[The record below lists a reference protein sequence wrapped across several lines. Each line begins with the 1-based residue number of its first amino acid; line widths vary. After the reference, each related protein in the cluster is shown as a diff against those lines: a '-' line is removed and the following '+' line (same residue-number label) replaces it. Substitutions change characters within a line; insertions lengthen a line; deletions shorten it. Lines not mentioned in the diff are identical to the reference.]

1 MKRRDFFRNGVLT
14 SVGLGMTPAIL
25 GGCNAGD
32 KVSSPKTAKNIIFL
46 VSDGMSSGTLN
57 MGDLLI
63 NRKLGR
69 KSSWMGSYEENKMV
83 RGLMDT
89 ASANALVTDSAAASS
104 SWGGGKRV
112 NNGALNVG
120 PNGEQHKPIL
130 QKFKEAGKSVGCV
143 TTVQIAHATPAG
155 FCVNMASRGDMAD
168 IALEYLKLRFDV
180 MMGGGEEL
188 FNPEKRSDNRNLF
201 AEFTENGFSV
211 AQDKASLD
219 NLINDDKPLLGV
231 FSEGG
236 VPFTVDHINDNEL
249 LQKVPTLA
257 EMTSA
262 AIKKLSKN
270 PKGFVMQVE
279 GGKVDWAAHG
289 NDAAA
294 LLYDQMAFDD
304 AVGVA
309 LDFAES
315 NGETLVIVT
324 TDHGNANPGLFGA
337 ADQFDKLFN
346 FRHSNEW
353 IANGLQANATP
364 AQLIERIEEA
374 SGGIV
379 IDKNE
384 AAVLLSAA
392 ARQYAPLN
400 QRMKS
405 LGAAMGQ
412 AMNNYIGIGWAGTG
426 HSGDYVELGMY
437 GPGSE
442 KLPALIRNYELHNF
456 MLDACA
462 VQIS

>member
-1 MKRRDFFRNGVLT
+1 MKRRDFFRNGVLS

-25 GGCNAGD
+25 AGCSAGEHTG
-32 KVSSPKTAKNIIFL
+32 SPKKAKNIIFL

-63 NRKLGR
+63 NRKFGK
-69 KSSWMGSYEENKMV
+69 KSSWMGAYESNKMV
-83 RGLMDT
+83 RALMDT
-89 ASANALVTDSAAASS
+89 ASANAVVTDSAAASS

-112 NNGALNVG
+112 NNGSLNVG

-168 IALEYLKLRFDV
+168 IAVEYLKLRFDV

-188 FNPEKRSDNRNLF
+188 FNPEKRSDQRNLF
-201 AEFTENGFSV
+201 TEFTDNGFSV
-211 AQDKASLD
+211 AQDKAGME
-219 NLINDDKPLLGV
+219 NAINDDKPLLGV

-236 VPFTVDHINDNEL
+236 VPFNIDHINDNAL

-262 AIKKLSKN
+262 AITKLSKN
-270 PKGFVMQVE
+270 PNGFVMQVE

-294 LLYDQMAFDD
+294 LIYDQIAFDD

-309 LDFAES
+309 LEFAES

-324 TDHGNANPGLFGA
+324 TDHGNANPGLFGS
-337 ADQFDKLFN
+337 ADQFDKLFDYK
-346 FRHSNEW
+346 HSNEW
-353 IANGLQANATP
+353 IANGLQANTTA

-374 SGGIV
+374 SGGII

-384 AAVLLSAA
+384 AAVLLTAA

-412 AMNNYIGIGWAGTG
+412 VMSNYIGIGWAGTG

-442 KLPALIRNYELHNF
+442 KLPALVRNYELHNF
-456 MLDACA
+456 MLNACE
-462 VQIS
+462 VPIG